1 MFLLS
6 GKEKLAPKPSA
17 GMLLRGFAGGM
28 LSIFILLLLSSYAH
42 QPWIMA
48 PFGASCVLLY
58 AVPQSPLA
66 QPRNLIFGHVVSA
79 AIGLCVAL
87 YFPVNAFSIAIAVG
101 LAICCMQFFRCVH
114 PPAGANPLVILL
126 TAPAVHYD
134 WGFLLF
140 PVLSG
145 AVSLVAVAYA
155 VNNWRSSKPW
165 PEYGLALWHSKMK
178 E

>member
-1 MFLLS
+1 MFIFS

-17 GMLLRGFAGGM
+17 GMLLRGFVGGM
-28 LSIFILLLLSSYAH
+28 LSIFILLMLGEYAH
-42 QPWIMA
+42 QLWIMA

-66 QPRNLIFGHVVSA
+66 QPRNVIFGHVVSA
-79 AIGLCVAL
+79 VIGLCVAL

-101 LAICCMQFFRCVH
+101 LAICCMQFLRCVH

-126 TAPAVHYD
+126 TAHMQHYD
-134 WGFLLF
+134 WWFLLF

-155 VNNWRSSKPW
+155 VNTWRSSKPW
-165 PEYGLALWHSKMK
+165 PEYGLALWHSKIK